1 MGNKEL
7 YNEFLY
13 NTLNQIYSARMSL
26 NEPQELNHRLIN
38 RENYL
43 FDFYGQE
50 YDEYHF
56 IINSCKDIIYEELI
70 KLIIK
75 LLENNKTVMFEVGKI
90 CNYYSIII
98 IENNNRTL
106 YVFSEF
112 GIRYLSL
119 EPIIIKKKAEGYIDI
134 DDYKFIIYDNDYAYS
149 AAFNHNE
156 DEKDPS
162 RGTNMYSLKYFFE
175 KYFGEEEYETF
186 KAYETKLTE
195 KAKTYLGMSVI
206 EYLTPNMVDSF
217 KMKVKENICNFS
229 YEKIIMFDYIKYGRI
244 DKKHINCI
252 DKHFWNERMFEAVLS
267 DNDFAKSFITAEWL
281 YSSLNTSHNINQDK
295 TSNIDLTSIALGY
308 FKCIEQMLTFIITK
322 FHKDEKKRRY
332 IKTSDKLNDDYP
344 DLSRCPDKIKRITS
358 NIIYI
363 EINDHSIEH
372 KYLDTTLGSL
382 KYYFYEKKNNTNI
395 DLLLPELAADDTT
408 YIFIGNVLNH
418 DSGLRNGYI
427 HKDNLYSWSKINQIR
442 INTYILIYLFLGAY
456 KYSDEQKKILGIKKK
471 NNFVQLFNYVVY
483 HGQEIF
489 YIDFG
494 DGKIKTC
501 QAHVQYNKSGEIVKN
516 KIFLKINESIPNYK
530 NVMDVKDKEIINKYS
545 FKDIQSTPY
554 TEADLSG
561 ALVYTGKTT
570 PVAAGLE
577 FSGPLEKIYEN
588 GVFLKKE

>member
-1 MGNKEL
+1 MENKEI

-13 NTLNQIYSARMSL
+13 NTLNQIYLARMSL
-26 NEPQELNHRLIN
+26 NESQILIN
-38 RENYL
+38 RENYF
-43 FDFYGQE
+43 FDFYGKE

-206 EYLTPNMVDSF
+206 QYLTPNMVDFF
-217 KMKVKENICNFS
+217 KLKVKQNIHN
-229 YEKIIMFDYIKYGRI
+229 FDYNKFVLSDNSDFGRI
-244 DKKHINCI
+244 KNNYKDSI
-252 DKHFWNERMFEAVLS
+252 DKHFGDERMFEALLS
-267 DNDFAKSFITAEWL
+267 DNKFAKSFITAEWL
-281 YSSLNTSHNINQDK
+281 YSSLNTSHNINQDE

-308 FKCIEQMLTFIITK
+308 FKCMEQMLTFIITK
-322 FHKDEKKRRY
+322 FHKTDKKKRY
-332 IKTSDKLNDDYP
+332 IKSNGNLKHAYPNPLDYP
-344 DLSRCPDKIKRITS
+344 GAK
-358 NIIYI
+358 NIDGYIYV
-363 EINDHSIEH
+363 EVNEDSIRN
-372 KYLDTTLGSL
+372 KYIDTTLGSL
-382 KYYFYEKKNNTNI
+382 KYYFYDEKNNTNK
-395 DLLLPELAADDTT
+395 DLLLPELVSDDIT
-408 YIFIGNVLNH
+408 YQFIGSVLNH
-418 DSGLRNGYI
+418 NHGLRNGYI
-427 HKDNLYSWSKINQIR
+427 HKDNLYSWSEINQIR

-456 KYSDEQKKILGIKKK
+456 KYTDDQKKILGIKKK
-471 NNFVQLFNYVVY
+471 NDFVQLFNYVVY

-516 KIFLKINESIPNYK
+516 KIFLKINESIPKYK

-588 GVFLKKE
+588 GLFLKKE